1 MHVGSIWAR
10 HLAVPTSL
18 RDTTHGVSITLSEA
32 ESRRVVAGY
41 GVPVS
46 PFVIGTSAD
55 EVLAAVD
62 SDATVTYPV
71 VAKLC
76 GRAIA
81 HKTERGLVRLRIADA
96 DSLRTA
102 CDELLGKAVPED
114 GDVEV
119 LVSSMV
125 NGNRELIAG
134 LNDDPQFG
142 MTVMV
147 GVGGILAEAIRDVS
161 FRLAPI
167 SEVDAAEM
175 LDDLATQ
182 RLFDEFR
189 GEPKADR
196 AAIIDALV
204 ALARVGAEEVGL
216 RSADLN
222 PLILVD
228 GKPMAVDA
236 LLEIDSNG

>member
-1 MHVGSIWAR
+1 M
-10 HLAVPTSL
+10 
-18 RDTTHGVSITLSEA
+18 
-32 ESRRVVAGY
+32 
-41 GVPVS
+41 PVS
-46 PFVIGTSAD
+46 PFVTGTSTP

-62 SDATVTYPV
+62 DDPTVTFPV

-96 DSLRTA
+96 DALAEA
-102 CDELLGKAVPED
+102 CDELLAKAVPED
-114 GDVEV
+114 GAVEI
-119 LVSSMV
+119 LVSKMV
-125 NGNRELIAG
+125 DGNRELIAG

-167 SEVDAAEM
+167 TAVDAAEM
-175 LDDLATQ
+175 LDDLGTQ
-182 RLFDEFR
+182 RLFDSFR
-189 GEPKADR
+189 GEPAADR
-196 AAIIDALV
+196 SAIIEALV
-204 ALARVGAEEVGL
+204 ALGRVGTDEPGV

-228 GKPMAVDA
+228 GKPVAVDA
-236 LLEIDSNG
+236 LLELDGEAAGA

>member
-1 MHVGSIWAR
+1 M
-10 HLAVPTSL
+10 
-18 RDTTHGVSITLSEA
+18 
-32 ESRRVVAGY
+32 
-41 GVPVS
+41 PVS
-46 PFVIGTSAD
+46 PFVTGTSTP
-55 EVLAAVD
+55 EVLAAVND
-62 SDATVTYPV
+62 DPTVTFPV

-96 DSLRTA
+96 DALAEA
-102 CDELLGKAVPED
+102 CDELLAKAVPED
-114 GDVEV
+114 GAVEI
-119 LVSSMV
+119 LVSTMV
-125 NGNRELIAG
+125 DGNRELIAG

-167 SEVDAAEM
+167 TAVDAAEM
-175 LDDLATQ
+175 LDDLGTQ
-182 RLFDEFR
+182 RLFDSFR
-189 GEPKADR
+189 GEPAADR
-196 AAIIDALV
+196 SAIIEALV
-204 ALARVGAEEVGL
+204 ALGRVGTDEPGV

-228 GKPMAVDA
+228 GKPVAVEA
-236 LLEIDSNG
+236 LLELDGGAAGA

>member
-1 MHVGSIWAR
+1 
-10 HLAVPTSL
+10 
-18 RDTTHGVSITLSEA
+18 VSITLSEA
-32 ESRRVVAGY
+32 ESRRLMAGY

-46 PFVIGTSAD
+46 PFVTGASSD
-55 EVLAAVD
+55 EVLTAVEAD
-62 SDATVTYPV
+62 EGVTYPV

-81 HKTERGLVRLRIADA
+81 HKTERDLVRLGVANADA
-96 DSLRTA
+96 LRAA

-114 GDVEV
+114 GSVEV

-125 NGNRELIAG
+125 DGNRELIAG

-161 FRLAPI
+161 FRLVPI
-167 SEVDAAEM
+167 GEVDAAEM
-175 LDDLATQ
+175 LDDLTTQ

-189 GEPKADR
+189 GEPEADR
-196 AAIIDALV
+196 SAIVDALV
-204 ALARVGAEEVGL
+204 ALSRLGAEEAGL

-222 PLILVD
+222 PLILVG
-228 GKPMAVDA
+228 GKPVAVDA
-236 LLEIDSNG
+236 LVEIDSDA

>member
-1 MHVGSIWAR
+1 M
-10 HLAVPTSL
+10 
-18 RDTTHGVSITLSEA
+18 
-32 ESRRVVAGY
+32 
-41 GVPVS
+41 PVS
-46 PFVIGTSAD
+46 PFATGTSTP
-55 EVLAAVD
+55 EVLAAVND
-62 SDATVTYPV
+62 DPTVTFPV

-96 DSLRTA
+96 DALAEA
-102 CDELLGKAVPED
+102 CDELLAKAVPED
-114 GDVEV
+114 GAVEI
-119 LVSSMV
+119 LVSTMV
-125 NGNRELIAG
+125 DGNRELIAG

-167 SEVDAAEM
+167 TAVDAAEM
-175 LDDLATQ
+175 LDDLGTQ
-182 RLFDEFR
+182 RLFDSFR
-189 GEPKADR
+189 GEPTADR
-196 AAIIDALV
+196 SAIIEALV
-204 ALARVGAEEVGL
+204 ALGRVGTDEPGV

-228 GKPMAVDA
+228 GKPVAVDA
-236 LLEIDSNG
+236 LLELDGEAAGA